1 MHLHPIT
8 TMRRTGRQLAVLL
21 LALVS
26 ACSVLFGV
34 AAPKAHAEVPESQR
48 FTTIDWHMYAYG
60 DPNGSSRARDSYDDY
75 NAMVNALRNAAGHQ
89 MEGVSNSPG
98 YMDTPTRTNSNRV
111 IRVLV
116 WTHEADGNR
125 AHLALY
131 FNVDNLYF
139 LGFSARG
146 QHYRIVPRA
155 NQADRA
161 YTNHLPEELR
171 RASSPVPPT
180 APLFN
185 QITGDGSYAQMS
197 APAEWRGA
205 QRYDRTTLYQQVQ
218 NLTNA
223 TPDSRNSTT
232 VNRAM
237 AYLIG
242 ATAEAARFGWIQNRI
257 AQTIFAGGDGL
268 DPNSPAHIG
277 AFGTDLELNWSNMA
291 RMAHN
296 TAAGRGDR
304 GVTID
309 GRYYGNVFEIGNPT
323 NGQPRLT
330 PFLALYASGR

>member
-1 MHLHPIT
+1 
-8 TMRRTGRQLAVLL
+8 MRFGEAVQGRLRVGRVGT
-21 LALVS
+21 VS
-26 ACSVLFGV
+26 S
-34 AAPKAHAEVPESQR
+34 
-48 FTTIDWHMYAYG
+48 
-60 DPNGSSRARDSYDDY
+60 GSWS
-75 NAMVNALRNAAGHQ
+75 G
-89 MEGVSNSPG
+89 P
-98 YMDTPTRTNSNRV
+98 
-111 IRVLV
+111 
-116 WTHEADGNR
+116 EADGER

-146 QHYRIVPRA
+146 QHYRIVPRP

-161 YTNHLPEELR
+161 YTNHLPEAVRLV
-171 RASSPVPPT
+171 SDPVPQNV
-180 APLFN
+180 PLFN

-197 APAEWRGA
+197 APDDWRGA
-205 QRYDRTTLYQQVQ
+205 QRYDRTTMYEQVQ

-237 AYLIG
+237 AYIIG
-242 ATAEAARFGWIQNRI
+242 ATAEAARFGWIQERVAMGI
-257 AQTIFAGGDGL
+257 YASGDRSQPG
-268 DPNSPAHIG
+268 SPAHIG
-277 AFGTDLELNWSNMA
+277 AFGTGLELNWSNMA

-296 TAAGRGDR
+296 TAAGRADR

-309 GRYYGNVFEIGNPT
+309 GRYYGNVTEIGNPT